1 VGVAHTSLYEL
12 LKKRRMVRH
21 YTSEPVQREAL
32 ERIVATVRRA
42 PSAGFSQGQRLLVV
56 DDPDLLARIAAL
68 GHDDSF
74 EGVEPWFETAA
85 AQVFVMTCEGDYHE
99 RYQRD
104 DKLQDGEEIE
114 WPVPFWHVDAG
125 AAMMLILLGAIEEGL
140 AAAVYGIF
148 GDNERKL
155 RDLLRIPDDFTLVAG
170 ISIGYPLPD
179 PGWSSKTSRTTQR
192 RRALDEVV
200 QWNRWSSAL

>member
-1 VGVAHTSLYEL
+1 VTSLYDL

-21 YTSEPVQREAL
+21 YTGEPATRDAL

-56 DDPDLLARIAAL
+56 DDPELLAQIAAL
-68 GHDDSF
+68 AGDEMP

-85 AQVFVMTCEGDYHE
+85 AQVFVMTREGDYHE
-99 RYQRD
+99 RYQSA
-104 DKLQDGEEIE
+104 DKLEDGEEIE

-125 AAMMLILLGAIEEGL
+125 AAMMLVLLAALEEGL

-148 GDNERKL
+148 GDDERKL

-179 PGWSSKTSRTTQR
+179 PGWSSKASRTTQR
-192 RRALDEVV
+192 RRKVDELVH
-200 QWNRWSSAL
+200 WNAWTS

>member
-1 VGVAHTSLYEL
+1 MGSLYDL
-12 LKKRRMVRH
+12 LKQRRMVRH
-21 YTSEPVQREAL
+21 YTGEPAPREAL
-32 ERIVATVRRA
+32 ERIVATVRRT

-56 DDPDLLARIAAL
+56 DDPELLAQIAAL
-68 GHDDSF
+68 ADDEPL

-85 AQVFVMTCEGDYHE
+85 AQVFVMTRESDYHD

-104 DKLQDGEEIE
+104 DKLQDGGEIE

-125 AAMMLILLGAIEEGL
+125 AAMMLVLLAAIEEGL

-148 GDNERKL
+148 PDDEAKL
-155 RDLLRIPDDFTLVAG
+155 RDLLRIPNDFTLVAG
-170 ISIGYPLPD
+170 ISIGFQLPD

-192 RRALDEVV
+192 RRTVDEVV
-200 QWNRWSSAL
+200 RWNAWTS

>member
-1 VGVAHTSLYEL
+1 MGSLYEL
-12 LKKRRMVRH
+12 LEQRRMVRH
-21 YTSEPVQREAL
+21 YSGEPVPREAL

-56 DDPDLLARIAAL
+56 DAPELLGQIAAL
-68 GHDDSF
+68 GDDEPL

-85 AQVFVMTCEGDYHE
+85 AQVFVMTREGDYHE
-99 RYQRD
+99 RYQSD

-125 AAMMLILLGAIEEGL
+125 AAMMLILVAAIEEGL

-148 GDNERKL
+148 GDDEQKL
-155 RDLLRIPDDFTLVAG
+155 RELLRIPAELTLVAG
-170 ISIGYPLPD
+170 VTLGYPRPD
-179 PGWSSKTSRTTQR
+179 PGWSSRTSRATQR
-192 RRALDEVV
+192 RRAIDELVR
-200 QWNRWSSAL
+200 WNTWTS

>member
-1 VGVAHTSLYEL
+1 VGSLYEL

-21 YTSEPVQREAL
+21 YTGERVPREAL
-32 ERIVATVRRA
+32 ERIAATVRRA
-42 PSAGFSQGQRLLVV
+42 PSGGFSQGQRLLVV

-68 GHDDSF
+68 GDDDPL
-74 EGVEPWFETAA
+74 EGVEPWLETAA
-85 AQVFVMTCEGDYHE
+85 AQVFVMTRENDYHD
-99 RYQRD
+99 RYRRD

-125 AAMMLILLGAIEEGL
+125 AAMMLVLLAAIEEGL

-148 GDNERKL
+148 GDDEKKL

-179 PGWSSKTSRTTQR
+179 PGWSSKTSRATQR
-192 RRALDEVV
+192 RRTVDEVV
-200 QWNRWSSAL
+200 HWNAWTS

>member
-1 VGVAHTSLYEL
+1 MGSFYEL

-21 YTSEPVQREAL
+21 YTGEPTSRDAL

-56 DDPDLLARIAAL
+56 DDPELLARIAAL
-68 GHDDSF
+68 AEEDRV

-85 AQVFVMTCEGDYHE
+85 AQIFVMTREGDYHD

-104 DKLQDGEEIE
+104 DKLQDGEEIV

-125 AAMMLILLGAIEEGL
+125 AAMMLILVAAIEEGL

-148 GDNERKL
+148 ADDEEKL
-155 RDLLRIPDDFTLVAG
+155 RTLLQIPDDCTLVAG

-192 RRALDEVV
+192 RRTLDEVV
-200 QWNRWSSAL
+200 KWNRWSS

>member
-1 VGVAHTSLYEL
+1 MGSLYDL
-12 LKKRRMVRH
+12 LKQRLMVRH
-21 YTSEPVQREAL
+21 YTGEPAPRDAL
-32 ERIVATVRRA
+32 ERIVETVRRA

-56 DDPDLLARIAAL
+56 DDPELLARIAAI
-68 GHDDSF
+68 GDDEPL

-85 AQVFVMTCEGDYHE
+85 AQIFVMTREGDYHD

-104 DKLQDGEEIE
+104 DKLQDGEEIV

-125 AAMMLILLGAIEEGL
+125 AAMMLVLLAAIEEGL

-148 GDNERKL
+148 DDDEKEL

-192 RRALDEVV
+192 RRAVDELVH
-200 QWNRWSSAL
+200 WNAWIS